1 MTTSQEKI
9 EQTLTP
15 SKPYKPHVI
24 FRLLPTLTLVALT
37 GWWSVV
43 GRIPTS
49 VIGQSILIRPRSI
62 ISFQPRGTGGQILE
76 IRIKPG
82 DLVKVGQVIAVLDF
96 PDLQEQLR
104 NQQEELAEYEAEN
117 LAITNA
123 QTIRSNLQQQTLQ
136 LESVSL
142 PQQVAANVKEIEA
155 NQTKLI
161 AVKKQS
167 KAYQERIAQ
176 LDDFIDLTQ
185 RRFQAYTDL
194 VAEGA
199 VAPLSFQI
207 VNSENQLQQ
216 SQNERTNLYAQLE
229 NLSSVEEELASA
241 NINLNAQNENL
252 RAQLEKLRTDSANLR
267 LTDLQANVQRQNT
280 IDNLK
285 RDIDN
290 LKAKIAK
297 DSLVIS
303 AYNGTVV
310 TVSGNAGEYIQVG
323 TALGTLRVNNSE
335 TVDNENKPMTTAY
348 AFFTPED
355 ANRIRQGMVGKV
367 TPHLLTNRR
376 FGGVREEYGAIP
388 SKVTAVSSKTV
399 TVQEVASIVD
409 DSELADALVQ
419 NPVPYTIPDNGR
431 AQNLPVVQVELE
443 LRQNPNNPSGY
454 EWTQSE
460 GPDTQIVE
468 GALGEVR
475 VTVQERSLMSYG
487 IASLR
492 WITGIYKR

>member
-1 MTTSQEKI
+1 M
-9 EQTLTP
+9 
-15 SKPYKPHVI
+15 
-24 FRLLPTLTLVALT
+24 
-37 GWWSVV
+37 

-355 ANRIRQGMVGKV
+355 ANRIRQGMVVK
-367 TPHLLTNRR
+367 
-376 FGGVREEYGAIP
+376 
-388 SKVTAVSSKTV
+388 
-399 TVQEVASIVD
+399 
-409 DSELADALVQ
+409 
-419 NPVPYTIPDNGR
+419 
-431 AQNLPVVQVELE
+431 
-443 LRQNPNNPSGY
+443 
-454 EWTQSE
+454 
-460 GPDTQIVE
+460 
-468 GALGEVR
+468 
-475 VTVQERSLMSYG
+475 
-487 IASLR
+487 
-492 WITGIYKR
+492 